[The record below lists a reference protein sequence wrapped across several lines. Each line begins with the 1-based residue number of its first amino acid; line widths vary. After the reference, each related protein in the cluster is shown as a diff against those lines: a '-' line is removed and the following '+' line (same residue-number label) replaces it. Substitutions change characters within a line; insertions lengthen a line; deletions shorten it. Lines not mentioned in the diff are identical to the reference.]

1 MALITWNDSYS
12 VKVKQMDEQHRK
24 LVEMINQ
31 LHDAMKVGQGK
42 QVVGDVLNALV
53 SYTKTHFAS
62 EESLMKTYGYPG
74 YEDQKKAHANL
85 VGQVG
90 DIQKKFLDGNAPL
103 SQDVM
108 AFLKD
113 WLIKH
118 IQGSDQ
124 KYGLYFNS
132 KGVC

>member
-74 YEDQKKAHANL
+74 YEDQKKAHDNL

-90 DIQKKFLDGNAPL
+90 DIQKKFQDGNAPL

-108 AFLKD
+108 TFLKE
-113 WLIKH
+113 WLVKH
-118 IQGSDQ
+118 IQGADQ
-124 KYGLYFNS
+124 KYGLYLNS

>member
-12 VKVKQMDEQHRK
+12 VKVKQMDEQHKK

-42 QVVGDVLNALV
+42 QVVGEVLGSLV

-62 EESLMKTYGYPG
+62 EELLMKTHGFTG
-74 YEDQKKAHANL
+74 FEEHKKAHTSL

-90 DIQKKFLDGNAPL
+90 DIRKKFMDGNAPL
-103 SQDVM
+103 TQDVM
-108 AFLKD
+108 TFLKE
-113 WLIKH
+113 WLVKH
-118 IQGSDQ
+118 IQQSDQ
-124 KYGLYFNS
+124 KYGQYLNG
-132 KGVC
+132 KGIS